1 MKEEPLAKQKRD
13 AKAKK
18 YKPEPFVARIDQLIA
33 EKNISM
39 RYTGMESG
47 LDHQAIRRIKSG
59 RRPDMTYCI
68 LLANFFDINPNE
80 LLQLAEW
87 PTLKAFDIKR
97 ATAENFPPEAVDV
110 ALDIARFPDPR
121 TRKQV
126 ADAVRVL
133 LKKYFK

>member
-59 RRPDMTYCI
+59 RPPGYD
-68 LLANFFDINPNE
+68 LLHFAGKF
-80 LLQLAEW
+80 L
-87 PTLKAFDIKR
+87 
-97 ATAENFPPEAVDV
+97 
-110 ALDIARFPDPR
+110 
-121 TRKQV
+121 
-126 ADAVRVL
+126 
-133 LKKYFK
+133 